1 MISSS
6 SDLWIAIGVAVLMP
20 LIIWVNL
27 FNRQS
32 GIMGYLWR
40 ESPWL
45 ARIGLVFLALVW
57 LGTVIELGTHYGVLS
72 TRLGEMASI
81 VLGIPMLILSLAILT
96 MSALVI
102 ARYLRSRRG

>member
-6 SDLWIAIGVAVLMP
+6 SDLWIAIGVFALMP

-32 GIMGYLWR
+32 GVMGYLWR

-57 LGTVIELGTHYGVLS
+57 FATAVELGVHYGVVS
-72 TRLGEMASI
+72 AGLGETASI
-81 VLGIPMLILSLAILT
+81 VLGIPMLVLSLVVLT
-96 MSALVI
+96 WASWCSSNI
-102 ARYLRSRRG
+102 